1 MGGYEPGKIRGVLR
15 VLREHPDEV
24 EYELIRLGLRL
35 RWLGSPLL
43 TLRDLILIVS
53 LAPRDSP
60 LLRALNPDT
69 GWDLH
74 AHLLAVIFDSLNA
87 ANWQRAGGKQSTKPK
102 PLARPGQSAGE
113 SDRARGRTDLTVPEY
128 ARQLARPRQALP
140 LPSAPTKT
148 Q

>member
-1 MGGYEPGKIRGVLR
+1 MGRYEPGKIRGVLR
-15 VLREHPDEV
+15 ILREHPDEV

-43 TLRDLILIVS
+43 SFRDLILIVS
-53 LAPRDSP
+53 LASRDSP
-60 LLRALNPDT
+60 LVRVLNPDT

-87 ANWQRAGGKQSTKPK
+87 ANWQRAGGKQSSRPK
-102 PLARPGQSAGE
+102 PLSRPGQPNNE
-113 SDRARGRTDLTVPEY
+113 SGRARGRTDLTVPEY

-140 LPSAPTKT
+140 HPPPTT
-148 Q
+148 